1 MSVNEAY
8 LEDLR
13 EARELE
19 EVLFAGRCTTALLL
33 RFIEM
38 ITSLHYCKVKI
49 KTYTYNYIT
58 YIYML
63 HIYIYI

>member
-1 MSVNEAY
+1 MSANEAY

-19 EVLFAGRCTTALLL
+19 EVQFAGRCTTALLL

-38 ITSLHYCKVKI
+38 IASLLALVQCEY
-49 KTYTYNYIT
+49 T
-58 YIYML
+58 YIYTRN
-63 HIYIYI
+63 IYVHNVYV